1 MDAKI
6 QIGLGTLVGVG
17 IGYGLAKW
25 LGDTSSKPTAA
36 SGWLPSAGPGFV
48 APPVDAPWL
57 NVAPSLRPTVVAP
70 GVKNPYFGRLAPIDA
85 HAAGAPPVDGSV
97 TTNTTDS
104 FSDGFFA
111 VPSNPE
117 NWRWERDYDMVFRP
131 CADAVLGRAHPS
143 NAERDRALEYC
154 RTQAKGYADQQQKL
168 RIAQGI
174 GVQSTPRFPTQ
185 FAAKR

>member
-48 APPVDAPWL
+48 APTVDAPWL
-57 NVAPSLRPTVVAP
+57 NVASTARPTVVAP
-70 GVKNPYFGRLAPIDA
+70 GVKNPLPNQDPYFE
-85 HAAGAPPVDGSV
+85 GSIKNNV
-97 TTNTTDS
+97 NVYK
-104 FSDGFFA
+104 DGFYA

-117 NWRWERDYDMVFRP
+117 NWRWERDYEAAFRP
-131 CADAVLGRAHPS
+131 CANAVLGRQHS
-143 NAERDRALEYC
+143 NNAERDRALEYC